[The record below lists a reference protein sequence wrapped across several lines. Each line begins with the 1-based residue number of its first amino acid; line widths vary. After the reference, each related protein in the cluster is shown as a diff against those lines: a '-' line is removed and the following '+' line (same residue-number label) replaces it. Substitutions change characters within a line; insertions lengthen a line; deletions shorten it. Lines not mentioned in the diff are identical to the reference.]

1 MQTANRIRLGAIRVI
16 CACWWIV
23 VTVLLLSSN
32 PASLVGLSARWV
44 SAWSAVAH
52 VGSFLLLS
60 GLTLASAPPLSMQS
74 TLALLAVY
82 GVTVELLQ
90 GLVPNR
96 YVSWSDF
103 AANLL
108 GIAMGAIF
116 YAAARMLW
124 RRRTK
129 NNGSSVSRCKR

>member
-1 MQTANRIRLGAIRVI
+1 MQRANRIRLGAVRTL

-23 VTVLLLSSN
+23 VTVLLLTSN

-60 GLTLASAPPLSMQS
+60 GLTLASCPPLSMRA
-74 TLALLAVY
+74 TLALLATY

-96 YVSWSDF
+96 HVSLSDF

-108 GIAMGAIF
+108 GIAMGAIV
-116 YAAARMLW
+116 YAAAKMLW
-124 RRRTK
+124 RRRTQS
-129 NNGSSVSRCKR
+129 NGCSISRHER